1 MEEKPEKPQEKSD
14 TKPEENLPKVEE
26 VKKRFVSIN
35 DLTSKEF
42 KITQIFSKSKKKL
55 EETKPGLFLHPKN
68 INPYSNMRVLFH

>member
-1 MEEKPEKPQEKSD
+1 MEEKPQEKSD

-42 KITQIFSKSKKKL
+42 KITQIFSKSKKKTRRNKARSISPSD
-55 EETKPGLFLHPKN
+55 EFSIK
-68 INPYSNMRVLFH
+68 IARI

>member
-1 MEEKPEKPQEKSD
+1 MEEKPQEKSD

-42 KITQIFSKSKKKL
+42 KITQIFSKSKKNSK
-55 EETKPGLFLHPKN
+55 KQSQVYFS
-68 INPYSNMRVLFH
+68 IRRI